1 MHYIGMLAFQLP
13 VIVLYDWPTVLISL
27 LAAVVASW
35 AALFVV
41 SRETMTMQG
50 AMIGSLLPGG
60 GIAAMHYIG
69 MQAMRLPAMCDY
81 SPLAVWLSIILAIV
95 IGFAALQMFFI
106 FRSSGTWS
114 WYKAGAAL
122 TLGAAIPV
130 MHYVAMAAVAF
141 VEMPAGRVDLS
152 HAVGISD
159 LGILAITAVTLIVL
173 GLVFVT
179 STLDRRFCI
188 QSRALQSSEQRFRM
202 IVEAA
207 LDAFVEIDQ
216 NGVITDWNAHAE
228 QAFGWS
234 HLEALG
240 LRIEAIIVLDR
251 DSDGTRALRDL
262 FDSSPADDTSPRARR
277 IEVTARH
284 RSGREFPA
292 EMN

>member
-1 MHYIGMLAFQLP
+1 MSQGDHRLAL
-13 VIVLYDWPTVLISL
+13 
-27 LAAVVASW
+27 
-35 AALFVV
+35 
-41 SRETMTMQG
+41 M
-50 AMIGSLLPGG
+50 GG

-69 MQAMRLPAMCDY
+69 MRAMRLPAMCDY
-81 SPLAVWLSIILAIV
+81 SPLAVWLSIILAV
-95 IGFAALQMFFI
+95 IIAFAALQMSFI
-106 FRSSGTWS
+106 FRSSSGWS
-114 WYKAGAAL
+114 WYKAGTAL
-122 TLGAAIPV
+122 TLGADSV
-130 MHYVAMAAVAF
+130 MHYVGMAAVAF
-141 VEMPAGRVDLS
+141 VEMPAERVDLS

-207 LDAFVEIDQ
+207 LDAFVEIDP

-240 LRIEAIIVLDR
+240 LRIEAIIVLDH

-262 FDSSPADDTSPRARR
+262 FDSSLADDTSPRARR

-292 EMN
+292 EMTLSAIQLNGKTRVRRLHSRCVRAQAGRA